1 MAEVFHYFNWLKM
14 LSCFLFL
21 VDLLVLGATFFWGFI
36 LGSFFSSCLV
46 GSLGATSVLVGR
58 LPAKPRTALFST

>member
-21 VDLLVLGATFFWGFI
+21 VDLLVLGATFFLGVHLRKFLLLLFGGQLGGNLCAWG
-36 LGSFFSSCLV
+36 
-46 GSLGATSVLVGR
+46 
-58 LPAKPRTALFST
+58 ALACKT

>member
-21 VDLLVLGATFFWGFI
+21 VYLLVLGATFFGGFL
-36 LGSFFSSCLV
+36 LGSFFCLV
-46 GSLGATSVLVGR
+46 GSLGATSVLGER
-58 LPAKPRTALFST
+58 LPAKPRTALFYT